1 MESRPA
7 NPDSHTAQTAQTAT
21 ARLRA
26 IKRELAKQH
35 RPKGQRIDEAVRRI
49 EALAD
54 DIEAGVEGNEGG
66 ADA

>member
-1 MESRPA
+1 MATST
-7 NPDSHTAQTAQTAT
+7 DFQTQTTAQTTT

-35 RPKGQRIDEAVRRI
+35 RPEGQRIDEAVRRLG
-49 EALAD
+49 ALAD
-54 DIEAGVEGNEGG
+54 DMDAGAEGG